1 MKNNL
6 LTEIKNIKNLM
17 GLNED
22 SNQECEKQLEDAGY
36 TVYNR
41 TELKT
46 MDINC
51 GENESIKCVKEWLD
65 GNGISSSDYRT
76 AKYRGLCYIVVRS
89 PDTVTH
95 TVGSDNKTIKKKT
108 WSFWD
113 NGDVTYIRSFNVV
126 QSGATD
132 TTIRYSQVQ
141 FKGKYE
147 CNGTELKY
155 ENLKYQGVYKF
166 GDTSKLIRGVPKNYM
181 TKKADGTND
190 RMLGTYILTNTT
202 MDTSIFN

>member
-113 NGDVTYIRSFNVV
+113 NGDITYIRSFDVV

>member
-51 GENESIKCVKEWLD
+51 GENEKIKCVKEWLD
-65 GNGISSSDYRT
+65 DNGISSF
-76 AKYRGLCYIVVRS
+76 I
-89 PDTVTH
+89 
-95 TVGSDNKTIKKKT
+95 NI
-108 WSFWD
+108 SFSEL
-113 NGDVTYIRSFNVV
+113 NP
-126 QSGATD
+126 
-132 TTIRYSQVQ
+132 YSIM
-141 FKGKYE
+141 
-147 CNGTELKY
+147 
-155 ENLKYQGVYKF
+155 NL
-166 GDTSKLIRGVPKNYM
+166 L
-181 TKKADGTND
+181 
-190 RMLGTYILTNTT
+190 
-202 MDTSIFN
+202 

>member
-17 GLNED
+17 GLNEI
-22 SNQECEKQLEDAGY
+22 SNQEAEEQLEDAGY

-113 NGDVTYIRSFNVV
+113 NGDITYIRSFDVV
-126 QSGATD
+126 QSGSTD
-132 TTIRYSQVQ
+132 TTIKYSQVQ

-166 GDTSKLIRGVPKNYM
+166 GDTSSLIRSVPNTYM
-181 TKKADGTND
+181 TKKANGPDFKRVADYQATN
-190 RMLGTYILTNTT
+190 YT
-202 MDTSIFN
+202 MTSASFN

>member
-22 SNQECEKQLEDAGY
+22 SNQDCYKQLKDAGY

-46 MDINC
+46 MNINC

>member
-76 AKYRGLCYIVVRS
+76 AKYMGLCYIVVRS